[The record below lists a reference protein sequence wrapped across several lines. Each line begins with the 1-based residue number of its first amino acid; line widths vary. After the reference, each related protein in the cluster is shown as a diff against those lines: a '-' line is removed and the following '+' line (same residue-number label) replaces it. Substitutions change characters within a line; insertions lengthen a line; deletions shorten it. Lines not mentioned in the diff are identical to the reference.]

1 MQNKNLISFLRFAAI
16 SGNIVFVLWI
26 WYNTVDDGFSGTLPE
41 KVSLIG
47 LTGLLA
53 LNCYLVLS
61 GCKQGQFT
69 EQQTES

>member
-1 MQNKNLISFLRFAAI
+1 MQNKNLLAFLRFAAI

-26 WYNTVDDGFSGTLPE
+26 WYNAMDEGFRGTLPE
-41 KVSLIG
+41 KASFIG

-61 GCKQGQFT
+61 GKKQNQFMD
-69 EQQTES
+69 QQKES